1 MGPRASAWQ
10 LHRVCIPSTSV
21 FYFTS
26 KVFLTIVILTVFIKQ
41 VNLAV
46 IQPIKTNACG
56 CTENPD
62 STSHKWWQSRTGTRS
77 YLGETEW
84 HGKAISTEDD
94 LYRAV
99 IDNHD
104 LRDPAFLLF
113 SSTEEEEEAGR
124 SPTTCCFLSQ
134 VWLLAGVTPHAYNPR
149 TLWLEVRMDQNT
161 KFNCW
166 VSNSKKK
173 LPLSY

>member
-1 MGPRASAWQ
+1 MGSRASVWQ
-10 LHRVCIPSTSV
+10 LHRVCIPPTSV
-21 FYFTS
+21 FNFAS

-41 VNLAV
+41 VNPAA
-46 IQPIKTNACG
+46 IQPIKTNACS

-84 HGKAISTEDD
+84 HGKAISIEVD

-104 LRDPAFLLF
+104 LRDPVFLYLESNESFIMAFPSVVLKHWGGGGWKKLHDLLLPLP
-113 SSTEEEEEAGR
+113 SLTAGR
-124 SPTTCCFLSQ
+124 CDSSHL
-134 VWLLAGVTPHAYNPR
+134 
-149 TLWLEVRMDQNT
+149 
-161 KFNCW
+161 
-166 VSNSKKK
+166 
-173 LPLSY
+173 